1 MVLVLPGALL
11 VGLSLG
17 LLGSGG
23 SILTVPILVYLVG
36 QDEKVAIASS
46 LAIVALI
53 SMAGA
58 SQFVRERLVQWRT
71 VLMFGVPGIV
81 GTYAGAALSV
91 YAPGALQM
99 LTFAVVMLGASWF
112 MLRPAS
118 PEPCQS
124 QTNIYKVGAEG
135 FVVGIVTG
143 FVGVGG
149 GFLIVPALVLLG
161 GLTMQ
166 QAVATSL
173 VIISLKSIAG
183 FIKYLEVIQAT
194 NLSIDWGVI
203 GFFVAAGI
211 LGSLVG
217 SHFACRVPQ
226 EKLKAGFGIFLIVV
240 ALFVLSQSLPELIT

>member
-53 SMAGA
+53 SIAG
-58 SQFVRERLVQWRT
+58 SMQFIQERLVQWRT
-71 VLMFGVPGIV
+71 VITFGIPGIV
-81 GTYAGAALSV
+81 GTYAGAALSA
-91 YAPGALQM
+91 YAPDGLQM

-112 MLRPAS
+112 MLKPGSSEVCRRK
-118 PEPCQS
+118 
-124 QTNIYKVGAEG
+124 TNIYEVGAEG

-161 GLTMQ
+161 GLAMQ

-173 VIISLKSIAG
+173 VIIALKSIAG
-183 FIKYLEVIQAT
+183 FTKYLEVIEAA

-203 GFFVAAGI
+203 GFFAVAGI

-217 SHFACRVPQ
+217 SHFACKISQ
-226 EKLKAGFGIFLIVV
+226 EKLKTGFGAFLVVV
-240 ALFVLSQSLPELIT
+240 ALFVLSQSVPELV

>member
-53 SMAGA
+53 STVGA
-58 SQFVRERLVQWRT
+58 IQFIQEKLVLWRT

-91 YAPGALQM
+91 YAPGAFQM
-99 LTFAVVMLGASWF
+99 LVFSIVMLGAAWF
-112 MLRPAS
+112 MFRTPIKAS
-118 PEPCQS
+118 AGTP
-124 QTNIYKVGAEG
+124 NAYKAGAEG

-161 GLTMQ
+161 GLAMQ
-166 QAVATSL
+166 QAIATSL
-173 VIISLKSIAG
+173 VIVTLKSVAG
-183 FIKYLEVIQAT
+183 FIKYMEVISAT
-194 NLSIDWGVI
+194 ELSVDFGVI
-203 GFFVAAGI
+203 GFFTLAGI
-211 LGSLVG
+211 LGSLIG
-217 SHFACRVPQ
+217 SYFACQIDQ
-226 EKLKAGFGIFLIVV
+226 EKLKAGFSLFLVIV
-240 ALFVLSQSLPELIT
+240 ALFVLSQSLPQLI